1 MHRAQS
7 DRHDYHADP
16 EIVNGFQSLKMEH
29 R

>member
-1 MHRAQS
+1 MNRSQNNDHEYS
-7 DRHDYHADP
+7 ADP

>member
-1 MHRAQS
+1 MNRAQS
-7 DRHDYHADP
+7 DRHDYYVDP